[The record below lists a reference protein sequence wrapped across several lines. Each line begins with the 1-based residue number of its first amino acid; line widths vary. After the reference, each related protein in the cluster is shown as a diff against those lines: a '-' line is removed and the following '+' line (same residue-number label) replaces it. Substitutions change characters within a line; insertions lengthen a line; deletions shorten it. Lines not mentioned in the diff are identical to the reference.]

1 MPLTLATAR
10 TSWRRAATT
19 LALAA
24 AAMLAAPATRAAD
37 TYTQTRYPVVLV
49 HGMLGFDA
57 IGPVNY
63 FYGVPSALRAGGA
76 TVYTPSVSALNT
88 SELRGE
94 QLLAQLRQLK
104 AAHGHTRFNL
114 IGHSH
119 GGPTV
124 RYVAAVAPELV
135 ASVTTVGAPHAGSKV
150 ADGIEAGAGAT
161 GTTSLIASIVNAQG
175 VLISWLSGEPQLP
188 QQSLGSLASLNTRG
202 AAAFNA
208 RFPQGAPT
216 SDCGQGPAQV
226 NGVRYYSVSGTGVVT
241 QPLDPSDAFL
251 ALTSTFFGREANDGL
266 VSRCSSH
273 WGTVLRDDY
282 PWNHL
287 DEVNQA
293 FGLRGLFT
301 PDPVAFYR
309 SQANRLKQLGL

>member
-1 MPLTLATAR
+1 MPRTLATTR
-10 TSWRRAATT
+10 SSWRRAAAT
-19 LALAA
+19 LTLAA
-24 AAMLAAPATRAAD
+24 AAILAAPATQAAD

-104 AAHGHTRFNL
+104 AAYGHARFNL

-150 ADGIEAGAGAT
+150 ADGIEAAAAAT

-241 QPLDPSDAFL
+241 QPLDPSDALL
-251 ALTSTFFGREANDGL
+251 ALTATFFGREANDGL